1 MSDANR
7 EFQVKA
13 LLTISEATTE
23 MVWLMSW
30 LSSMTDDLNTA
41 WRQINDEAKE
51 HPRSREFLDELAER
65 RRVKITLNSVAREV
79 GL

>member
-23 MVWLMSW
+23 MVWLMNW

-51 HPRSREFLDELAER
+51 HPRAREFLDELADR
-65 RRVKITLNSVAREV
+65 RKTHIALNSVAREV